1 MERIALVSNALVGLA
16 LMGTGIVYGVLG
28 MAICGAVV
36 MVLVGIVGLFCLRGE
51 IEEEE
56 G

>member
-1 MERIALVSNALVGLA
+1 MERFVLLSNSLVGIALMV
-16 LMGTGIVYGVLG
+16 TGGIYGVLG

-36 MVLVGIVGLFCLRGE
+36 MVLVGIVGLFCLRGK